1 MNPEEGR
8 LRPQILDRFGLRI
21 IVKGLDKPDERLEA
35 YRRVQLYLTSP
46 RSMIGQYSEEMI
58 AAGEEIKSARAL
70 LPKVTISDKV
80 AQPAIAM
87 AQKMGI
93 DSLRAEITWFE
104 AARAYSAADGRTQVS
119 PDDLQIVAP
128 MCLRLRRSAFMSEYF
143 TNQQGE
149 ETEMRKLMVHLNGSK
164 KVSARKKR

>member
-1 MNPEEGR
+1 
-8 LRPQILDRFGLRI
+8 
-21 IVKGLDKPDERLEA
+21 
-35 YRRVQLYLTSP
+35 
-46 RSMIGQYSEEMI
+46 
-58 AAGEEIKSARAL
+58 
-70 LPKVTISDKV
+70 
-80 AQPAIAM
+80 
-87 AQKMGI
+87 MGI

-149 ETEMRKLMVHLNGSK
+149 ETEMRKLMVLLNGSK

>member
-21 IVKGLDKPDERLEA
+21 IVKGLEISDERLEA
-35 YRRVQLYLTSP
+35 YRRVQLYLSSP
-46 RSMIGQYSEEMI
+46 RAMIGQYSEEMI
-58 AAGEEIKSARAL
+58 AAAEEIKSARSF

-80 AQPAIAM
+80 ARPAIAM

-119 PDDLQIVAP
+119 
-128 MCLRLRRSAFMSEYF
+128 
-143 TNQQGE
+143 
-149 ETEMRKLMVHLNGSK
+149 H
-164 KVSARKKR
+164 